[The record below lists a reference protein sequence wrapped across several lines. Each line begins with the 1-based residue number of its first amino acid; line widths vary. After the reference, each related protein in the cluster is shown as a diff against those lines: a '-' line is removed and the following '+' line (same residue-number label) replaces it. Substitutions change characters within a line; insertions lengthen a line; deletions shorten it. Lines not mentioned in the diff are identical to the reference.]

1 MSPNWLRTFMLA
13 VSSHLL
19 AATLHAQAMRVTLLG
34 TGSPPPSIERFGP
47 ATLVEV
53 GGQKLLFDV
62 GRGATQRLWQ
72 LGIPLGQVNRVFI
85 THLHSDHVVGLPDLW
100 LTGWLR
106 SAYGQ
111 RKAPL
116 QVWGPRGTAGMAAAL
131 RQAYAEDIRIRRTMF
146 DYPDSVISLV
156 GHDVGDGTVYDR
168 DGVRVT
174 AFAVEHGS
182 VKPAF
187 GYRLDFGGHSI
198 VISGDTR
205 RSENVVRAARGA
217 DVLIHE
223 VTVADPEFLEQSP
236 DARRVVAELHF
247 AGGCGGRVRC
257 CPTEALRLH
266 TRAGLRVRETAR
278 GADGKDRRSDAR
290 GLRRSR
296 RTGRGP
302 TDDRCRRYDYNDS
315 APAPLT
321 RAQPH
326 FGLTI
331 VAAGKR

>member
-72 LGIPLGQVNRVFI
+72 LGIPLGQVNGVFI

-236 DARRVVAELHF
+236 DARRVVAELHTSPEDAAAVF
-247 AGGCGGRVRC
+247 AAARPKLCVFTHVQVFGSAERRGELMARIVARTLAGYDGRV
-257 CPTEALRLH
+257 ELGEDL
-266 TRAGLRVRETAR
+266 
-278 GADGKDRRSDAR
+278 
-290 GLRRSR
+290 
-296 RTGRGP
+296 
-302 TDDRCRRYDYNDS
+302 
-315 APAPLT
+315 
-321 RAQPH
+321 
-326 FGLTI
+326 LTI
-331 VAAGKR
+331 VVGDTITTTRRLPH

>member
-1 MSPNWLRTFMLA
+1 MSPNWLRTLMLA

-19 AATLHAQAMRVTLLG
+19 AATVHAQAMRVTLLG

-47 ATLVEV
+47 ATLVEA

-72 LGIPLGQVNRVFI
+72 LGIPLGQVNGVFI

-111 RKAPL
+111 RKVPL
-116 QVWGPRGTAGMAAAL
+116 QVWGPHGTAGMAAAL
-131 RQAYAEDIRIRRTMF
+131 RQAYAEDIRIRRAMF
-146 DYPDSVISLV
+146 DYPDSVIGLV
-156 GHDVGDGTVYDR
+156 GHDVGEGTVYDR

-187 GYRLDFGGHSI
+187 GYRLDFGGHAI

-205 RSENVVRAARGA
+205 RSENVVRAARRA

-223 VTVADPEFLEQSP
+223 VTVADPEFLKQFP
-236 DARRVVAELHF
+236 DARRIVAELHTSPEDAAAVF
-247 AGGCGGRVRC
+247 AAARPKLCVFTHVQVFGSAERRGELMASIVPRTLAGYDGRV
-257 CPTEALRLH
+257 ELGEDL
-266 TRAGLRVRETAR
+266 
-278 GADGKDRRSDAR
+278 
-290 GLRRSR
+290 
-296 RTGRGP
+296 
-302 TDDRCRRYDYNDS
+302 
-315 APAPLT
+315 
-321 RAQPH
+321 
-326 FGLTI
+326 LTI
-331 VAAGKR
+331 VVGDTITTTRRLPH